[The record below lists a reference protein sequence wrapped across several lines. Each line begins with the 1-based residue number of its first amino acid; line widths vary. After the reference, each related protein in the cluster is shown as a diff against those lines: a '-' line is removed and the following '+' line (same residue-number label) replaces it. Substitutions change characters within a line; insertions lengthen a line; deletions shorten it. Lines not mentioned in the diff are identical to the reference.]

1 MIFRLNNPAE
11 PAFFLIFSDWLALL
25 RSGSVLLSATLNQQ
39 LNSVYLKTQIFT
51 TLCRESLKQHIRN
64 MSVCLRKLTIHAIS
78 PTVFRFMNL
87 LYGRFYK
94 SLSLSAALILI
105 FLTGFLNA
113 QQLHTY
119 VDRDSIRVGDT
130 FTLSVVLDGNFNLL
144 SYPDD
149 EHFPDDLELQN
160 RQRFQVSAT
169 RDSIVYTLQFFGV
182 EDIVIDP
189 MEFQIRAE
197 QQDTTLLTSRVP
209 LFFKTTLTEEDDQLR
224 PLKPI
229 FDFARSYWPFLVG
242 FVLLALIAYLVY
254 RLLKDRARKETFIP
268 TPYQAKTF
276 VNPVDELEKSIHHI
290 ASQPAPKNEHEF
302 EQFYIQL
309 GDAIRLY
316 LKRVYEFPAL
326 EMTSGEI
333 VRKLQE
339 QRASADLIKKVKKVL
354 YDADMVKFARFN
366 PASDQVADAIKTGTE
381 FITTA
386 RTIDS
391 ERIGYL
397 EHLHK
402 KEQKDLQA
410 QHELKEQKRKQ
421 EFEQ

>member
-1 MIFRLNNPAE
+1 
-11 PAFFLIFSDWLALL
+11 
-25 RSGSVLLSATLNQQ
+25 
-39 LNSVYLKTQIFT
+39 
-51 TLCRESLKQHIRN
+51 
-64 MSVCLRKLTIHAIS
+64 
-78 PTVFRFMNL
+78 MNL

-94 SLSLSAALILI
+94 TLTLSAALILI
-105 FLTGFLNA
+105 FLTGLVNA
-113 QQLHTY
+113 QQLHTF
-119 VDRDSIRVGDT
+119 VDRDSVRVGDT
-130 FTLSVVLDGNFNLL
+130 ITLSVVLDGNFSL
-144 SYPDD
+144 SS
-149 EHFPDDLELQN
+149 FPDSADFIDELEMQN

-209 LFFKTTLTEEDDQLR
+209 LFFKTTLAEEDDQLR

-229 FDFARSYWPFLVG
+229 FDFARSYWPFILGFILV
-242 FVLLALIAYLVY
+242 AIIAYLAY
-254 RLLKDRARKETFIP
+254 RLLKDRAQKETFIP
-268 TPYQAKTF
+268 TPYQAKSF
-276 VNPVDELEKSIHHI
+276 VNPLDELEKSIHHI
-290 ASQPAPKNEHEF
+290 ASQPAPMNEQEF

-309 GDAIRLY
+309 GDTIRLY

-366 PASDQVADAIKTGTE
+366 PASGQVDDAIKTGTD
-381 FITTA
+381 FVVTA
-386 RTIDS
+386 RTIDI

-402 KEQKDLQA
+402 EEQKELEA
-410 QHELKEQKRKQ
+410 THNLKEQKRKQ